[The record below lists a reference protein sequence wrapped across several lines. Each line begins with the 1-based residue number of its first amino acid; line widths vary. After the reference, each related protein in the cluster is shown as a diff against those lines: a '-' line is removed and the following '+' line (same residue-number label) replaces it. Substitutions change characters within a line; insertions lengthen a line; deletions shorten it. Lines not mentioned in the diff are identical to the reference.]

1 MIKEVSDRCDLRLV
15 RHQTTA
21 KTTCPTLSYH
31 GGESF
36 WSFVVTILWGTKA
49 TQLTSERLQ
58 LVNFSDWSAPDSPK
72 TKRSWSKITLRISG
86 STWFDGPTVT
96 CGADGPFRRTNIWCY
111 LSPNFW
117 CKKVRKKH
125 LKPVIRHCFFK
136 AKLRV
141 ITKYL
146 ILIHCGM
153 AWIVH
158 LACLPRAALLLEIP
172 SAHFCSSADPSWR
185 RDTPAAPVH
194 LVLGSVSDKS
204 NLM

>member
-1 MIKEVSDRCDLRLV
+1 MAASLFDLSLWRSCGARRRHSWQARDFNWLILATDQLQIHQKQNDPGQRL
-15 RHQTTA
+15 H
-21 KTTCPTLSYH
+21 S
-31 GGESF
+31 
-36 WSFVVTILWGTKA
+36 
-49 TQLTSERLQ
+49 
-58 LVNFSDWSAPDSPK
+58 N
-72 TKRSWSKITLRISG
+72 SG

-194 LVLGSVSDKS
+194 LVLGSVRDKS